1 MKLTLEITETNGDTY
16 TVTTNL
22 GVIVAWER
30 RFKRK
35 VSQLGDG
42 IGGEDLAFM
51 AYECC
56 KQIGRTV
63 PAVFDDYIRRVDNV
77 EILDDEPANPTNG
90 GLTHTL

>member
-1 MKLTLEITETNGDTY
+1 MKLTLQVTEREQSY

-35 VSQLGDG
+35 ASQLGDG
-42 IGGEDLAFM
+42 IGVEDLAFM

-56 KQIGRTV
+56 KQIGLSV
-63 PAVFDDYIRRVDNV
+63 PVVFDDYVKRLENIEVVDTDPV
-77 EILDDEPANPTNG
+77 NPTNEA
-90 GLTHTL
+90 HTSTP